1 MHGRKPGV
9 FDHGRSL
16 SQSADPAEGSKTKG
30 KPKAQRKGT
39 DGGSLMDP
47 GRYFK
52 DARAECLGQFTAERE
67 HTDEGGQNGKK
78 HDIATEFGQG
88 FKPI

>member
-1 MHGRKPGV
+1 M
-9 FDHGRSL
+9 
-16 SQSADPAEGSKTKG
+16 AEV
-30 KPKAQRKGT
+30 
-39 DGGSLMDP
+39 LWIP

-52 DARAECLGQFTAERE
+52 DARAERLGQFTAERE